1 MLDSLPSFSTLFRH
15 ILMLGGVEAPL
26 KKREIF
32 RAAAERF
39 SIAAEPFMT
48 LLETREGKRNL
59 TDAEIKPLFQ
69 AYLTEITRM
78 AVAVDKL

>member
-1 MLDSLPSFSTLFRH
+1 MPLFSTLFRH
-15 ILMLGGVEAPL
+15 ILIVNGVEAPL

-39 SIAAEPFMT
+39 SIAAESFIT
-48 LLETREGKRNL
+48 LLEIREGKRKL
-59 TDAEIKPLFQ
+59 SDDEVKPLFQ

-78 AVAVDKL
+78 TAVVDRL